1 MQMTNTGGAGQG
13 ILPAPGWRRSG
24 DFVFVSS
31 IYPVDGEGNAVHSP
45 STSPYTGESEAGA
58 QTRAVLEDLKA
69 RLAEAG
75 TTLDRMVKAEVYL
88 ADPADFV
95 ELKQVWREYFPT
107 DPPARVT
114 AVVGEDHIIPGAR
127 LNLHGVALAGDSA
140 YRKETIS
147 VADAPDPL
155 AAEHAPQAV
164 KAGPFVFPSALPATD
179 FENGIVVGKNARL
192 PYYGN
197 DAELQANY
205 VFDQLER
212 VLKAAGSGLDQ
223 AIKSQLYEVD
233 LGTFH
238 DVDRVWGARMPIP
251 PPRSSMAMRGLLV
264 PGAVFVPNLVFLAPD
279 DQHQKRET
287 REGIRWHP
295 VDLRKVNF
303 TPGILAGDW
312 LMTAG
317 QCALPDY
324 KNAVFDTAPEK
335 LPWHF
340 SDIEIQTESTMG
352 LLLEQLE
359 GNGMGLGD
367 IVDAKIFL
375 VNPHRDY
382 RGFERTW
389 RRLFDGVGQMP
400 SMSIV
405 PSVQANGKGGIMVN
419 ELIIE
424 IDLISRKEGGT

>member
-1 MQMTNTGGAGQG
+1 MTNVGSGQG

-24 DFVFVSS
+24 DFIFVSS
-31 IYPVDGEGNAVHSP
+31 LYPVDGEGRAVHSA

-58 QTRAVLEDLKA
+58 QTRAVLETLQA
-69 RLAEAG
+69 TLAEAG

-88 ADPADFV
+88 ADAADFV
-95 ELKQVWREYFPT
+95 EFKQVWQEYFPT

-127 LNLHGVALAGDSA
+127 LALHGVALAGDSA
-140 YRKETIS
+140 YRKEIIA
-147 VADAPDPL
+147 VADAPDPMP
-155 AAEHAPQAV
+155 AEHAPQAV

-179 FENGIVVGKNARL
+179 FENGIVAGKNPRL

-197 DAELQANY
+197 DAELQANF

-223 AIKSQLYEVD
+223 AIKSQMYEVD
-233 LGTFH
+233 LATFH

-264 PGAVFVPNLVFLAPD
+264 PGAAFVANLMFLAPD
-279 DQHQKRET
+279 DQHQKQET
-287 REGIRWHP
+287 RAGIRWHP
-295 VDLRKVNF
+295 VDLRKVNYS
-303 TPGILAGDW
+303 PGMMAGDW
-312 LMTAG
+312 LFCAG
-317 QCALPDY
+317 QTATPDY
-324 KNAVFDTAPEK
+324 KNAIFETAPEK
-335 LPWHF
+335 LPHHF
-340 SDIEIQTESTMG
+340 SDIQIQTEMVME
-352 LLLEQLE
+352 LLSEQLA

-375 VNPHRDY
+375 VYPHRDY

-389 RRLFDGVGQMP
+389 RRLFEDVGRLP
-400 SMSIV
+400 SMSLI
-405 PSVQANGKGGIMVN
+405 PSRQANGGGGVMVH
-419 ELIIE
+419 ELVIE
-424 IDLISRKEGGT
+424 IDLICRKDG